1 MQHSFGNLNF
11 AGGLLAT
18 EKEEPK
24 MTAWLRWNT
33 CLLALGIGLIAV
45 APATAQPGVTQAVD
59 GKSTA
64 SRLLEVMKVGQTAKD
79 VEFVPLKGEAKVK
92 LSELTKDG
100 PVVLV
105 VLRGFPGYQCPIC
118 SRQVADLRRN
128 ADEFTQLGAKVVLVY
143 PGPGPAADLKQ
154 KAEEFLAGAELPKPL
169 TMVVDPEYSFTNLYE
184 LRWNAT
190 RETAYPSTFVLDT
203 KRVVHFRKISETH
216 ADRAPT
222 RDVLAAL
229 AKLQPAAGANS
240 EKGARK

>member
-1 MQHSFGNLNF
+1 MSV
-11 AGGLLAT
+11 GLRLT
-18 EKEEPK
+18 S
-24 MTAWLRWNT
+24 
-33 CLLALGIGLIAV
+33 CLFVLGIGFATV
-45 APATAQPGVTQAVD
+45 APAEAQPGVMQAVD

-79 VEFVPLKGEAKVK
+79 VEFEPLKGETKVK

-128 ADEFTQLGAKVVLVY
+128 AEEFTKLGAKVVLVY
-143 PGPGPAADLKQ
+143 PGTGPAADLKV
-154 KAEEFLAGAELPKPL
+154 KAEEFLGGTELPKPF
-169 TMVVDPEYSFTNLYE
+169 TMMVDPDYSFTSHYE
-184 LRWNAT
+184 LRWNAP

-216 ADRAPT
+216 GDRAPT
-222 RDVLAAL
+222 REVLAAL
-229 AKLQPAAGANS
+229 AKLQPAARAYAENGPG
-240 EKGARK
+240 K